1 MSAPQRA
8 PDTRLYVGRRIMRG
22 EIGVGVV
29 VVKRDDDGADQPLP
43 VRLDLVNHS
52 PDGFEW
58 AYAGSGP
65 AQLACALLADCE
77 GDAVALRFYQAFKF
91 TTVVGFEVE
100 AWAIT
105 AAQVRARL
113 ETIRAE
119 AEAGQ
124 RQ

>member
-1 MSAPQRA
+1 MSGLERA
-8 PDTRLYVGRRIMRG
+8 PDTRLYVGRRLMRG
-22 EIGVGVV
+22 EVGVGVV

-77 GDAVALRFYQAFKF
+77 GDAVALAFYQRFKF
-91 TTVVGFEVE
+91 ATVVDLEVE
-100 AWAIT
+100 GWALT
-105 AAQVRARL
+105 AAQIRQRL
-113 ETIRAE
+113 EAIRAD